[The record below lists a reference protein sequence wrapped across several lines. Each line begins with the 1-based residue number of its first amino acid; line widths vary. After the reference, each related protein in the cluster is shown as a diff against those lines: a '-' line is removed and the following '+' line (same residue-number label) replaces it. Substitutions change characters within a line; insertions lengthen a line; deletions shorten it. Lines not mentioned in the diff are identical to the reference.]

1 MPNYT
6 REAPKEVSLPVR
18 LPLLGLPNQRASSPN
33 EDSRLI
39 NGYVEMG
46 QDEVLRVVKRP
57 GLSEA
62 LDLAGTYAGLG
73 AFSSNS
79 VGNLTVWRSVSA
91 GNYSDNLYREGVFIG
106 MLFLAAVGVSGPTYY
121 SFEEVS
127 TGAESTTVLINSRYL
142 LFAYDPTDGLR
153 QIYFEGTSY
162 PAINCATTL
171 GSPIV
176 TVLTPTTVLSQYTVV
191 TGAGIPASTQI
202 DSIDSTTQFTM
213 SANAT
218 ATSASTPLSFS
229 LGGPPSRTDVFGSP
243 TVGSTPTYVS
253 LAGGLADL
261 NKSSYVLTYRSE
273 LAGSD
278 IDDPRSWNPLNS
290 IFAYAEQDQ
299 AVCLAKQMSYLIVFK
314 STTTE
319 FFRDAG
325 ASPGSPLERLEG
337 LRLDVGCYAC
347 PTVSFVDGLVIWA
360 SRTETAKRSVWQLEQ
375 ARAQEIASPAI
386 ARILETYLP
395 YVAFSFSTAGH
406 TFYVLNAEDADG
418 ARISLV
424 YDLTMK
430 YWSYWTA
437 LGETYFPFVAATTST
452 FGPRLQHDSN
462 GKVYYMEPTLVADD
476 GAAFDMDI
484 YPPQFDANM
493 RVSKF
498 VARMYVIADQAVG
511 SVLQVRS
518 SESDQTEG
526 SWSNWREFDLSKG
539 KPDLYDCGS
548 FTKRFYHF
556 RHSSATRCR
565 LTAVEMD
572 ILPGTL

>member
-18 LPLLGLPNQRASSPN
+18 LPLLGLPNQRAGSAN

-39 NGYVEMG
+39 NGYVEIG

-57 GLSEA
+57 GLSVA
-62 LDLAGTYAGLG
+62 LELPGAYGGLG
-73 AFSSNS
+73 ALSSNS
-79 VGNLTVWRSVSA
+79 VGNLTIWQVPIEGGRKH
-91 GNYSDNLYREGVFIG
+91 DLYREG
-106 MLFLAAVGVSGPTYY
+106 LFVGTLFAGATGVAGPTYY
-121 SFEEVS
+121 HLEEVS
-127 TGAESTTVLINSRYL
+127 TGAESTTIVINGRYVVWT
-142 LFAYDPTDGLR
+142 YDPTNGLD
-153 QIYFEGTSY
+153 QLYFRATSY
-162 PAINCATTL
+162 PNITCATTL
-171 GSPIV
+171 GSPTV
-176 TVLTPTTVLSQYTVV
+176 TTISTELLTPYTVV

-202 DSIDSTTQFTM
+202 DSIDSATQFTL
-213 SANAT
+213 STNAT
-218 ATSASTPLSFS
+218 ATAAAASLSFS
-229 LGGPPSRTDVFGSP
+229 LGGPPSRQDVFGPP
-243 TVGSTPTYVS
+243 TIN
-253 LAGGLADL
+253 GGLTYQTLVGGVADL
-261 NKSSYVLTYRSE
+261 NKSTYLLTYRAE

-278 IDDPRSWNPLNS
+278 IDAPRSWNPLNS

-299 AVCLAKQMSYLIVFK
+299 AVCLAKQMSYLIAFK

-319 FFRDAG
+319 FFRDVG
-325 ASPGSPLERLEG
+325 LSPGSPLERLEG
-337 LRLDVGCYAC
+337 LRLDVGCYAS

-360 SRTETAKRSVWQLEQ
+360 SQTETAKRSVWQIEQ

-406 TFYVLNAEDADG
+406 TFYVLNAANDAG
-418 ARISLV
+418 AKISLV
-424 YDLTMK
+424 YDLTAK

-462 GKVYYMEPTLVADD
+462 GKVYYMEPTLVADND
-476 GAAFDMDI
+476 TAFDMDI

-493 RVSKF
+493 RTSKF

-511 SVLQVRS
+511 SILQVRS
-518 SESDQTEG
+518 TEQDQADG
-526 SWSNWREFDLSKG
+526 SWSNWREFDLSKP

-572 ILPGTL
+572 VLPGTL

>member
-6 REAPKEVSLPVR
+6 REAPKEVSLPIR
-18 LPLLGLPNQRASSPN
+18 LPLLGLPNQRAGSAD

-46 QDEVLRVVKRP
+46 QDDVLRIVKRP
-57 GLSEA
+57 GFTPA
-62 LDLAGTYAGLG
+62 QDFGAGNEGLG
-73 AFSSNS
+73 AFTS
-79 VGNLTVWRSVSA
+79 VAHGNLSVWKTVAA
-91 GNYSDNLYREGVFIG
+91 GNFTHNLYREGVFIG
-106 MLFLAAVGVSGPTYY
+106 TLFLAAVGSSGPTYY

-127 TGAESTTVLINSRYL
+127 TGAESTTVLINSRYM
-142 LFAYDPTDGLR
+142 LFAYDLTAGLR
-153 QIYFEGTSY
+153 QIYFEGTTY

-176 TVLTPTTVLSQYTVV
+176 TVLTPTTVLSQYTIV

-229 LGGPPSRTDVFGSP
+229 LGGPPSRTDVFGAIA
-243 TVGSTPTYVS
+243 VGSTPTYVS

-261 NKSSYVLTYRSE
+261 NKSTYLLTYRAE
-273 LAGSD
+273 IAGSD

-290 IFAYAEQDQ
+290 IFAYAEQDT
-299 AVCLAKQMSYLIVFK
+299 AVCLAKQMSYLIAFK

-319 FFRDAG
+319 FFRDVG
-325 ASPGSPLERLEG
+325 LSPGSPLERLEG
-337 LRLDVGCYAC
+337 LRLDIGCYAC

-360 SRTETAKRSVWQLEQ
+360 SQTKSAKRSVWQLEQ
-375 ARAQEIASPAI
+375 VRAQEIASPAI
-386 ARILETYLP
+386 ARMLETYLP
-395 YVAFSFSTAGH
+395 YVAFNFSVSGH
-406 TFYVLNAEDADG
+406 TFYVLNAQNGSGE
-418 ARISLV
+418 RISLV
-424 YDLTMK
+424 YDLTSK
-430 YWSYWTA
+430 LWSYWTA
-437 LGETYFPFVAATTST
+437 FGETYFPFVAASTSVY
-452 FGPRLQHDSN
+452 GPRLQHDSN
-462 GKVYYMEPTLVADD
+462 GKIYYMQPTLFDDD
-476 GAAFDMDI
+476 GEAFDLDV

-493 RVSKF
+493 RTSKF
-498 VARMYVIADQAVG
+498 VARMYVIADQEPD
-511 SVLQVRS
+511 STLLVRS
-518 SESDQTEG
+518 SESDQTDG

-556 RHSSATRCR
+556 RHSDATACR

>member
-6 REAPKEVSLPVR
+6 REVPKEVSLPIR
-18 LPLLGLPNQRASSPN
+18 LPLLGLPNQRAGSAD

-57 GLSEA
+57 GLSIA
-62 LDLAGTYAGLG
+62 LDLGASYAGLG
-73 AFSSNS
+73 AFSGS
-79 VGNLTVWRSVSA
+79 VGNLTVWEIPVEGGRTHSLYFEGALIGALFSA
-91 GNYSDNLYREGVFIG
+91 ATGV
-106 MLFLAAVGVSGPTYY
+106 AGPSYY
-121 SFEEVS
+121 YFEEVS
-127 TGAESTTVLINSRYL
+127 TGAETTTIVINSLY
-142 LFAYDPTDGLR
+142 AVHTYNPTDGLDLLHFR
-153 QIYFEGTSY
+153 ATDY
-162 PAINCATTL
+162 PSISCATTN

-176 TVLTPTTVLSQYTVV
+176 TTASTALLTPYTVV

-202 DSIDSTTQFTM
+202 DSIDSATQFTM
-213 SANAT
+213 NANAT
-218 ATSASTPLSFS
+218 ATAGAASLTFA
-229 LGGPPSRTDVFGSP
+229 LGGPPSRENVFGPP
-243 TVGSTPTYVS
+243 TIS
-253 LAGGLADL
+253 GGLTYQTLVGGVADL
-261 NKSSYVLTYRSE
+261 NKSVYLLTYRSE
-273 LAGSD
+273 VAGSD
-278 IDDPRSWNPLNS
+278 IDEPRSWNPLNS

-299 AVCLAKQMSYLIVFK
+299 AVCIAKQMSYLIVLK

-319 FFRDAG
+319 FFRDVG
-325 ASPGSPLERLEG
+325 LSPGSPLERLEG
-337 LRLDVGCYAC
+337 LRLDVGCYAG

-360 SRTETAKRSVWQLEQ
+360 SKTRTAKRSVWQLEQ

-406 TFYVLNAEDADG
+406 TFYVLNAANEDG
-418 ARISLV
+418 AKISLV
-424 YDLTMK
+424 YDLTTK

-437 LGETYFPFVAATTST
+437 LGETYFPFVAATTSAY
-452 FGPRLQHDSN
+452 GPRLQHDSN

-476 GAAFDMDI
+476 STAFDMDI

-498 VARMYVIADQAVG
+498 VARMYAIADQATG
-511 SVLQVRS
+511 SILQVRS
-518 SESDQTEG
+518 TEQDQADG
-526 SWSNWREFDLSKG
+526 SWSNWREFDLSKS

-565 LTAVEMD
+565 LMAIEMD
-572 ILPGTL
+572 VLPGTL